1 MKKKVMCM
9 LLTGVLAAS
18 MLVGCGSDSD
28 AATDVPANDGAEADA
43 DAAADAET
51 DGAEADAAAEE
62 SDFDAAEL
70 ISVYSRE
77 DGSGTRGAFIE
88 LFGVEQ
94 KDENG
99 EKVDYTTEEAVITN
113 STDVMLTSVASDT
126 YGIGYV
132 SLGSLN
138 DTVKAVK
145 IDGAEATVEN
155 IKSGT
160 YTIARPFN
168 IATCGEVSDVAQDF
182 INYIMSAEGQ
192 AVITEKGYIGSDD
205 AAPFESNGAE
215 GKVVV
220 GGSSSVSPVME
231 KLIEAYKAVNAGA
244 EIELQ
249 TSDSTTGMTGA
260 ADGTLDI
267 GMASR
272 ELKDTEVEAGLTGT
286 QIAMDGI
293 AVIVNQENPVED
305 LSSETVKGIFT
316 GELTGWNELN

>member
-9 LLTGVLAAS
+9 LLTGVMAAG
-18 MLVGCGSDSD
+18 MFAGCGSSD
-28 AATDVPANDGAEADA
+28 TADTTK
-43 DAAADAET
+43 DAAAT
-51 DGAEADAAAEE
+51 TDAADTTSEAAPAGNA
-62 SDFDAAEL
+62 DFDHTSAIA
-70 ISVYSRE
+70 VYSRE

-88 LFGVEQ
+88 LFGVEE
-94 KDENG
+94 KDESG
-99 EKVDYTTEEAVITN
+99 EKVDNTTEEAIITN
-113 STDVMLTSVASDT
+113 STDVMLTSVAGDT
-126 YGIGYV
+126 YAIGYV

-160 YTIARPFN
+160 YKIARPFN
-168 IATCGEVSDVAQDF
+168 IATKGEVSEAAQDF
-182 INYIMSAEGQ
+182 INYIMSGDGQ
-192 AVITEKGYIGSDD
+192 KVISDNGYIGDD
-205 AAPFESNGAE
+205 SAAAFESNGAE

-231 KLIEAYKAVNAGA
+231 KLIEAYKAVNANV

-272 ELKDTEVEAGLTGT
+272 ELKDSETEAGLTAT
-286 QIAMDGI
+286 KIAMDGI
-293 AVIVNQENPVED
+293 AVIVNQENPAED
-305 LSSETVKGIFT
+305 LSSDTVKGIFT
-316 GELTGWNELN
+316 GETTTWDAAN